1 MKSTPSRRVTSSD
14 GMVEGR
20 VDGRIKMRW
29 SGIEFDCCQGE
40 VFVVAI
46 WAASGNR
53 KSVSLADT
61 SRWRRNVRKT
71 AEKAVRGRKGSG
83 LGQVVGCKFPVSE
96 SAAAGAGTDDWTK
109 FLGCLQ
115 GDNAKVDT
123 TDVTGASSRCKQDRC
138 ADRDKRRRLR
148 V

>member
-1 MKSTPSRRVTSSD
+1 MKSTSSRRVTSSD

-20 VDGRIKMRW
+20 VDDRIEMCW

-53 KSVSLADT
+53 KSVSLVDS

-71 AEKAVRGRKGSG
+71 AEKGLRGRKRSG
-83 LGQVVGCKFPVSE
+83 LDKSWGANPQSARALGQEPGR
-96 SAAAGAGTDDWTK
+96 
-109 FLGCLQ
+109 
-115 GDNAKVDT
+115 T
-123 TDVTGASSRCKQDRC
+123 TGPSFGVAYK
-138 ADRDKRRRLR
+138 AIA
-148 V
+148 

>member
-53 KSVSLADT
+53 KSVSLADS
-61 SRWRRNVRKT
+61 SRWRRNVRKI
-71 AEKAVRGRKGSG
+71 AEKGVRGRKGSG
-83 LGQVVGCKFPVSE
+83 VSQVVGCKSPVSE
-96 SAAAGAGTDDWTK
+96 SAGTGAGTDDWTK
-109 FLGCLQ
+109 FWGCLQ
-115 GDNAKVDT
+115 GDSAKVDT
-123 TDVTGASSRCKQDRC
+123 TDVAGGSSRCR
-138 ADRDKRRRLR
+138 
-148 V
+148 